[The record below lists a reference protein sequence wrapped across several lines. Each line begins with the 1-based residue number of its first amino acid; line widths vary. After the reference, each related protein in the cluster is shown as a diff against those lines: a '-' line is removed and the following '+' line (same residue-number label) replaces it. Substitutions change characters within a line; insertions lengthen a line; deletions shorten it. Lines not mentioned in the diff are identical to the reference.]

1 MTTITLSTDIHIFF
15 IFMIALTSLAH
26 MLVLQFENP
35 YKVRRW
41 TRYLL
46 PVFHVFIASNAFTG
60 FIIMAM
66 LHLPIYAPRY
76 VLMIVVTII
85 LIGLHIA
92 INKALKWANPKD
104 EKIFASFKQ
113 RVTKIASY
121 ELFILISSTLAL
133 FYII

>member
-1 MTTITLSTDIHIFF
+1 
-15 IFMIALTSLAH
+15 MIALTSLAH
-26 MLVLQFENP
+26 MLVLRFDNP

-46 PVFHVFIASNAFTG
+46 PTFHVFIASNAFTG

-66 LHLPIYAPRY
+66 LHLPLYGPRY
-76 VLMIVVTII
+76 ILMIVVTSA

-104 EKIFASFKQ
+104 DQIFEKFKK
-113 RVTKIASY
+113 RVTKIVTY
-121 ELFILISSTLAL
+121 EIFILMSSTLFL